1 MVQDTVQPPRRVGQ
15 GLLFLQAS
23 REGENIWR
31 EASARAGQP
40 EGGATRS
47 AHGLHLPLLEP
58 LLLPHRLRGGPK
70 RMPECLQV
78 RIPRACESC
87 SMITKHLVNG
97 VENRSLT
104 GAVERAYT
112 GVNMTEVSE
121 QFPPYIA

>member
-1 MVQDTVQPPRRVGQ
+1 MVQDTVQPPRCVGQ
-15 GLLFLQAS
+15 GLLFLQAG
-23 REGENIWR
+23 REGENVWR

-47 AHGLHLPLLEP
+47 THGLHLPLLEP
-58 LLLPHRLRGGPK
+58 LLLPHRLRGGPE
-70 RMPECLQV
+70 RLPECLQV
-78 RIPRACESC
+78 RVLRACKSC
-87 SMITKHLVNG
+87 STITKHLVNG

-104 GAVERAYT
+104 SAVEHAHT